1 MQARVTKK
9 EEFLTMSNQ
18 DFSTL
23 PKDLD
28 PKRLPSH
35 VAIIMDGNGR
45 WATQRGLPRFA
56 GHRKGASALKELL
69 RCCKDWGISI
79 LTAYAF
85 STENWERPQSEV
97 QFLMSL
103 FEQLLRHELA
113 EMQQEGVKITFIGD
127 VSSLSFSLRQ
137 EMHRVVQETA
147 CNCQVHFNVA
157 INYGSRHELV
167 NACRQLAQQVQQGTL
182 DASEINASRLEEQL
196 YTAGI
201 PDPDLLIRTSGE
213 MRLSNYLLWQMAY
226 TELYFT
232 DVLFPDFDR
241 SILHDALVH
250 YQERDRRF
258 GKISLA
264 KIQTSVNDK
273 QNEMS
278 VIV

>member
-1 MQARVTKK
+1 
-9 EEFLTMSNQ
+9 MSGQ

-35 VAIIMDGNGR
+35 IAIIMDGNGR

-69 RCCKDWGISI
+69 RCCKDWGIST

-85 STENWERPQSEV
+85 STENWNRPQSEV

-103 FEQLLRHELA
+103 FEQLLCHELA
-113 EMQQEGVKITFIGD
+113 ELKCEGVKITFIGD
-127 VSSLSFSLRQ
+127 VSSLSASLRQ

-147 CNCQVHFNVA
+147 CNSKVHLNVA

-182 DASEINASRLEEQL
+182 DASDIDASRLEEQL
-196 YTAGI
+196 YTAGT

-213 MRLSNYLLWQMAY
+213 MRISNYLLWQMAY

-232 DVLFPDFDR
+232 NVLFPDFDR
-241 SILHDALVH
+241 SILHDALAQ
-250 YQERDRRF
+250 YQDRDRRF
-258 GKISLA
+258 GKIALTVPQALVPVVS
-264 KIQTSVNDK
+264 N
-273 QNEMS
+273 
-278 VIV
+278 